1 MAWIV
6 YLCSPNP
13 TSKPKSRGYHPYREI
28 EAMNLKS
35 NLLATALAVAC
46 GALALASTANAA
58 TDGTISITGK
68 VIAPTCSVSNATAG
82 NLSVNLPTVLT
93 SAFSGSVGSTTGA
106 TPFDLAL
113 TGCPTNPSGVQVAAQ
128 FSGTGINATDGN
140 LTNTAASGSNVEVQL
155 TNSAGTAINLNTT
168 PTPVAATI
176 DASGN
181 ATLNYQ
187 AQYYAAVAAVT
198 GGAVQASVQYTLTY
212 Q

>member
-1 MAWIV
+1 
-6 YLCSPNP
+6 
-13 TSKPKSRGYHPYREI
+13 
-28 EAMNLKS
+28 MNLKS
-35 NLLATALAVAC
+35 SLLATALAVAC
-46 GALALASTANAA
+46 GALALAPTANAA
-58 TDGTISITGK
+58 TGGTITITGK

-93 SAFSGSVGSTTGA
+93 SAFSGSGSTTGA
-106 TPFDLAL
+106 TPFNLAL

-140 LTNTAASGSNVEVQL
+140 LINTAASGSNVEVQL
-155 TNSAGTAINLNTT
+155 TNSAGTAINLKTT
-168 PTPVAATI
+168 PTPVTATV

-187 AQYYAAVAAVT
+187 AQYYAAVGAVT